1 MNAYYLFVLQTLYYK
16 HKYFIINSIQ
26 YNRKERYKV
35 GMLDTLLRK
44 ETLSQRT
51 LDIESDLYEN
61 LIRLSENEFD
71 ASVSKIINLCI
82 YELAEKEQVTMRE
95 MKDLEKHSVIMRKSA
110 LETLNKM
117 KKKYNIP
124 IYVLINIAIKEG
136 IEKLEQKIK

>member
-1 MNAYYLFVLQTLYYK
+1 M
-16 HKYFIINSIQ
+16 
-26 YNRKERYKV
+26 

-44 ETLSQRT
+44 EALSQRT
-51 LDIESDLYEN
+51 LDIESDLYEK

-110 LETLNKM
+110 LETLNEM

>member
-1 MNAYYLFVLQTLYYK
+1 M
-16 HKYFIINSIQ
+16 
-26 YNRKERYKV
+26 

-44 ETLSQRT
+44 EALSQRT
-51 LDIESDLYEN
+51 LDIESDLYEK
-61 LIRLSENEFD
+61 LIRLSENELD

-95 MKDLEKHSVIMRKSA
+95 MKDLEKHSVIIRKSA